1 MNKFSLTSSENFT
14 NKKLMEKISLYGND
28 DYKILY
34 IFKKNYE
41 QIKLIVDELLQSII
55 ENSSLIPY
63 IIKCISKMIFVLISK
78 KFPNLPFLDK
88 NSFIGK
94 FIFGKIIMP
103 ILCNPDYHGIIY
115 SHIISA
121 KTRNNLKNINKILA
135 KISRFNLFE
144 SFKNYNF
151 TVFNNYLIETL
162 PLVYNLYK
170 SLIKVK
176 LPDKIE
182 KFLTTNSNANEDKNN
197 KEKEGNIKEENN
209 NNNNNNENDS
219 EQSNDTDYFNIYPDQ
234 IYYFQCVCI
243 SLTQINIIIQT
254 IQNSKDKLGK
264 THPLFLNAKS
274 LFDKINFLKK
284 LKDNNNNKYFIYLT
298 KIKNPKKIKEI
309 FIKEEKMTFSKT
321 TEKDLENNNYIITRL
336 KYCLKTIF
344 KSLNLFNPRVHS
356 FLEETE
362 TTEKLIIGLNKIIE
376 LEDFNESENRIPLS
390 WYSFYLN
397 NCLKDLNEE
406 YKENNYR
413 KMYEELLDDV
423 KKSIEKLRN
432 LNNILNSKLG
442 MNIRFAEK
450 KNEYV
455 YKDYLKLK
463 SIENFIRIDKFMEYS
478 NIEIC
483 IRKTS
488 KEEKIKNSDL
498 PSLQISKLD
507 NCVHNNANNRGF
519 FDSKPEKR
527 PFIKKIFNNL
537 NPFNISEN
545 SGSSFMPRQ
554 SLPNFN
560 KFQVNDIEGHCS
572 NILEFIQIFKNYKE
586 IKEDIFFGENINQ
599 VNKTFESYMLIVF
612 ENISKEPIFSLYD
625 EERKKI
631 VLDDLENYI
640 LRKMYKRNFP
650 DENLEDDNIFYQK
663 CKAFEWI
670 KPEHLLIKEKMRN
683 EIIWEKGIDI
693 LKNMDNEKS
702 PIDKLNCIRS
712 VEYLILNSINFCLC
726 ESDSIAG
733 ADDLYPIFAY
743 LVLKS
748 KPKRFISNINYI
760 NCFLYGEKKTNV
772 YGQLFFKMIFART
785 LIEKFKRDFFNTLS
799 DEEYEK

>member
-1 MNKFSLTSSENFT
+1 
-14 NKKLMEKISLYGND
+14 
-28 DYKILY
+28 
-34 IFKKNYE
+34 
-41 QIKLIVDELLQSII
+41 
-55 ENSSLIPY
+55 
-63 IIKCISKMIFVLISK
+63 
-78 KFPNLPFLDK
+78 
-88 NSFIGK
+88 
-94 FIFGKIIMP
+94 MP

-121 KTRNNLKNINKILA
+121 KTRNNLKNINKILS

-144 SFKNYNF
+144 SFKNCNF
-151 TVFNNYLIETL
+151 TVFNNYLIGTL

-182 KFLTTNSNANEDKNN
+182 NFFDNKFSDF
-197 KEKEGNIKEENN
+197 
-209 NNNNNNENDS
+209 NENR
-219 EQSNDTDYFNIYPDQ
+219 QNNDKDYFKTYPDQ

-243 SLTQINIIIQT
+243 SANQIKIIIQT
-254 IQNSKDKLGK
+254 IQNSKEKLGK
-264 THPLFLNAKS
+264 NHPLYLNAKS
-274 LFDKINFLKK
+274 LFDRINFLKK
-284 LKDNNNNKYFIYLT
+284 LNENDNKYFIYLT
-298 KIKNPKKIKEI
+298 KIKNPNKIKEI
-309 FIKEEKMTFSKT
+309 FIKEEKMTFSKNDK
-321 TEKDLENNNYIITRL
+321 EEHDFVITRL

-362 TTEKLIIGLNKIIE
+362 TTEKLLIGLNKIIE

-397 NCLKDLNEE
+397 NFIKNLNEE
-406 YKENNYR
+406 YKEDNYK
-413 KMYEELLDDV
+413 KMYEELLSDV
-423 KKSIEKLRN
+423 IKSIEKLRN

-442 MNIRFAEK
+442 MNIRCAEK

-463 SIENFIRIDKFMEYS
+463 SVENFIRIDKYLEIT
-478 NIEIC
+478 NINIC
-483 IRKTS
+483 IRKTT
-488 KEEKIKNSDL
+488 KEEKIKNSDF
-498 PSLQISKLD
+498 PALQITKLE
-507 NCVHNNANNRGF
+507 NCIHNGGNSGKI

-527 PFIKKIFNNL
+527 PLIKKILNFSPFSAETNNTTNTGL
-537 NPFNISEN
+537 FR
-545 SGSSFMPRQ
+545 M
-554 SLPNFN
+554 SLPNLN
-560 KFQVNDIEGHCS
+560 KYSVNDIEGHCS
-572 NILEFIQIFKNYKE
+572 NILDFIRIFQNYKE
-586 IKEDIFFGENINQ
+586 IKEDIFFGENRNE
-599 VNKTFESYMLIVF
+599 VCKTFESYMHIVF
-612 ENISKEPIFSLYD
+612 ENINNEPIFSGYD

-640 LRKMYKRNFP
+640 FRKMYKRNFP
-650 DENLEDDNIFYQK
+650 EENLEEDIIFYQK
-663 CKAFEWI
+663 CIAFEWI

-683 EIIWEKGIDI
+683 EIIWEKGIDT

-743 LVLKS
+743 LVLKA

-772 YGQLFFKMIFART
+772 YGQLFFKIIFART
-785 LIEKFKRDFFNTLS
+785 LIEKFKRDFFNTLT
-799 DEEYEK
+799 DEEYNK